1 MSESNKMMPYVFQ
14 RHMAELSTAE
24 FVSTSG
30 RKVLVCEALSC
41 NGSVNARPEKEKK
54 KQTVSV
60 FLNVTPRL
68 TSCSTKSRFLQS

>member
-1 MSESNKMMPYVFQ
+1 MTPYVFQ

-54 KQTVSV
+54 SKPFQFFLMLPQDLRHVARSHV
-60 FLNVTPRL
+60 FYSHSLFL
-68 TSCSTKSRFLQS
+68 T